1 MRFMKIVRD
10 FTFIVMS
17 VVFISCS
24 GCSKDETETKKE
36 ETPEMTIKVP
46 LGGNTWVVNNPFK
59 GETLISDEGIGS
71 WSNQGDKFRVYFKLP
86 KAGSLHLGL
95 KAKVSSGTSTL
106 KCTVNGQS
114 KEVDIDVASLKTTF
128 VGTFDVVEPGYHFV
142 EIEGLSKEAGTYAI
156 IKDVMLG
163 GEASNGKMYFVN
175 EEYYWGR
182 RGPSVHL
189 SYKVPEAA
197 SNVEYFYN
205 EVTVPEG
212 EDVIGSYYMANG
224 FGEGYFG
231 IQVNSESE
239 RRVLFSVWS
248 PFHTDD
254 PSSIPDDEKIIM
266 VKKGEGVTTGEF
278 GNEGSGGQS
287 YWKYNW
293 ITGNT
298 YQFLLKGKPLADGYT
313 QYTAWFKGP
322 EFQGWKMIAS
332 FKRPK
337 TQTWLTSQ
345 YSFLENFH
353 TETGAIGRKAY
364 YNNQWVRDTK
374 GQWYEMTEAKFTAD
388 ATARKESRMD
398 YAGGVADGKFFM
410 RNCGFFNET
419 TPIDSY
425 HNRTALGN
433 APVIDFANLP

>member
-1 MRFMKIVRD
+1 MRLLTFML
-10 FTFIVMS
+10 FTTVCTIL
-17 VVFISCS
+17 IGCASCS
-24 GCSKDETETKKE
+24 DDEKNITTD
-36 ETPEMTIKVP
+36 KVP
-46 LGGNTWVVNNPFK
+46 TMDIRVPAGGNTWVVDNPFNGSK
-59 GETLISDEGIGS
+59 VIGDEGIKS
-71 WSNQGDKFRVYFKLP
+71 WGKQSDKFRIYFKLP
-86 KAGSLHLGL
+86 KTGELHVGL
-95 KAKVSSGTSTL
+95 NAKTGGGLSVI
-106 KCTVNGQS
+106 KCTVNGIA
-114 KEVDIDVASLKTTF
+114 KEVKIQSTNLVTYF
-128 VGTFDVVEPGYHFV
+128 VGTFTIDEPGYHFL
-142 EIEGLSKEAGTYAI
+142 ELEGVSKETGVFA
-156 IKDVMLG
+156 DVKEVFLG
-163 GEASNGKMYFVN
+163 GEATVGKMYFVN

-197 SNVEYFYN
+197 SDIEYFYN
-205 EVTVPEG
+205 EITVPQEQ
-212 EDVIGSYYMANG
+212 DVIGSYYMANG

-231 IQVNSESE
+231 IQVNSETE

-248 PFHTDD
+248 PYHTDD
-254 PSSIPDDEKIIM
+254 PSSIPDDEKIIL

-298 YQFLLKGKPLADGYT
+298 YQFLLKGQPLNDGYT
-313 QYTAWFKGP
+313 QYTAWFNGP
-322 EFQGWKMIAS
+322 ELDNWKLIAS

-353 TETGAIGRKAY
+353 TETGAITRKAY
-364 YNNQWVRDTK
+364 YNNQWVRDNNGK
-374 GQWYEMTEAKFTAD
+374 WYEMTEARFTAD

-398 YAGGVADGKFFM
+398 YAGGVTDNQFFM

-419 TPIDSY
+419 TPIDSN
-425 HNRTALGN
+425 HKRTGLGKQ
-433 APVIDFANLP
+433 PVIDLSNLP

>member
-1 MRFMKIVRD
+1 MKYINWFQNLVFAAMCIVYIGC
-10 FTFIVMS
+10 T
-17 VVFISCS
+17 
-24 GCSKDETETKKE
+24 GCSKDDD
-36 ETPEMTIKVP
+36 PEQIKVP
-46 LGGNTWVVNNPFK
+46 EMNIKVPVGGNAWVVDDPFK
-59 GETLISDEGIGS
+59 GGHLISDEGLQS
-71 WSNQGDKFRVYFKLP
+71 WTSKGDKIRVYFKLP
-86 KAGSLHLGL
+86 KAGELNVGL
-95 KAKVSSGTSTL
+95 LSKVQKGTSTI
-106 KCTVNGQS
+106 KCTVDGKS
-114 KEVDIDVASLKTTF
+114 IEKEVDNTSLKTNYI
-128 VGTFDVVEPGYHFV
+128 GTFEVSEAGYHFV
-142 EIEGLSKEAGTYAI
+142 ELEGVSREEGVFADITEVK
-156 IKDVMLG
+156 LG
-163 GEASNGKMYFVN
+163 GEACNGKMYFVN

-189 SYKVPEAA
+189 GYEVPSAA

-212 EDVIGSYYMANG
+212 QDVIGSYYMANG

-248 PFHTDD
+248 PFETDD
-254 PSSIPDDEKIIM
+254 PSSIPEDEKIIL
-266 VKKGEGVTTGEF
+266 VKKGEGVSTGEF

-287 YWKYNW
+287 FLRYNW

-322 EFQGWKMIAS
+322 ELQDWRLIAS

-337 TQTWLTSQ
+337 TQTWLTNQ

-353 TETGAIGRKAY
+353 TETGAISRMAK
-364 YNNQWVRDTK
+364 YNNQWVRDTN
-374 GQWYEMTEAKFTAD
+374 GDWFEMTKAKFTAD

-398 YAGGVADGKFFM
+398 YAGGVSDGIFFM
-410 RNCGFFNET
+410 KNCGFFNET
-419 TPIDSY
+419 TPIDS
-425 HNRTALGN
+425 HHMRTELGVE
-433 APVIDFANLP
+433 PVIDFDNLP

>member
-1 MRFMKIVRD
+1 MRLLTFML
-10 FTFIVMS
+10 FTTVCTILIGCS
-17 VVFISCS
+17 SCS
-24 GCSKDETETKKE
+24 NDEK
-36 ETPEMTIKVP
+36 TITTDEVP
-46 LGGNTWVVNNPFK
+46 TMGIRVPAGGNAWVVDNPFN
-59 GETLISDEGIGS
+59 GSNVIGAEGIKS
-71 WSNQGDKFRVYFKLP
+71 WGKASDKFRIYFKLP
-86 KAGSLHLGL
+86 KAGELHVGL
-95 KAKVSSGTSTL
+95 NAKTGGGLSVI
-106 KCTVNGQS
+106 KCTVNGITKETKVQS
-114 KEVDIDVASLKTTF
+114 AELATHYL
-128 VGTFDVVEPGYHFV
+128 GTFTIDEPGYHFV
-142 EIEGLSKEAGTYAI
+142 ELEGVSKEAGVFA
-156 IKDVMLG
+156 DVKEVLLG
-163 GEASNGKMYFVN
+163 GEATVGKMYFVN

-197 SNVEYFYN
+197 SDIEYFYN
-205 EVTVPEG
+205 EITVPQG
-212 EDVIGSYYMANG
+212 QDVIGSYYMANG

-231 IQVNSESE
+231 MQVNSETE

-248 PFHTDD
+248 PYHTDD
-254 PSSIPDDEKIIM
+254 PSSIPDDEKIIL

-298 YQFLLKGKPLADGYT
+298 YQFLLKGQPLDDGYT
-313 QYTAWFKGP
+313 QYTAWFNGP
-322 EFQGWKMIAS
+322 ELDDWQLIAS

-353 TETGAIGRKAY
+353 TETGAITRKAY

-374 GQWYEMTEAKFTAD
+374 GNWYEMTEAKFTAD

-398 YAGGVADGKFFM
+398 YAGGVEEGVFFM
-410 RNCGFFNET
+410 HNCGFFNET

-425 HNRTALGN
+425 HQRKALGV
-433 APVIDFANLP
+433 APVIEFDKLP